1 MKQNSTNRVIGAV
14 AFLAVAGIVV
24 KILGLV
30 CKIPLVYIIG
40 EDGMGYYNSAY
51 TIYNLFFILS
61 GAGLPVAISILVCE
75 EKTKEEKG
83 SVGLVFRTVLWVLG
97 ILGLLGLMI
106 LWLGARDFAAFIGN
120 PPSYVCILVMAPV
133 FFFVCVAGGLRG
145 YFQGLSRMV
154 PTGVSQLLE
163 AFTKATLGVALA
175 LYGVRQGYSV
185 PICASLAL
193 VGIAVGSYL
202 SMAYLLI
209 LSMLGRAWK
218 MDGDCDAT
226 RRLTIVKRL
235 FRIALPVTLGSL
247 VLSLSNFLDLAVVMR
262 GLQKS
267 GMNGE
272 LANRLYGNY
281 SSLAVPL
288 FNLPTVLFMPISYA
302 IVPKVTEARMKGDR
316 VSISQTAEGALRAT
330 SLVTMPCV
338 FGLYLL
344 SRPILLLLFE
354 EQAALRAA
362 PLLSILGPAVYF
374 MGIVTVTGSLLQA
387 SGKQMLPVI
396 SMLCGAVCKLAISL
410 FLIPK
415 IGILGAPIGTLGC
428 YLTIS
433 VMNLYFAVRHG
444 TIQLSFGRQFWAPLL
459 SGFGCALAGRLGYV
473 LLQTRLGIR
482 ISALLAILL
491 AGVVYTILLLLFCGV
506 DAEMLSSLPLP
517 KRLKKQLDRFFVPK
531 ERNLHCENC
540 KRTAKSISLRL

>member
-75 EKTKEEKG
+75 EKSKGEKG
-83 SVGLVFRTVLWVLG
+83 SLGMVFRTVLWVLG
-97 ILGLLGLMI
+97 CLGLVGLLI
-106 LWLGARDFAAFIGN
+106 LWLGAKGFASFIGN
-120 PPSYVCILVMAPV
+120 PSSYVCILVMAPV

-145 YFQGLSRMV
+145 YFQGLSHMV
-154 PTGVSQLLE
+154 PTGISQLIE
-163 AFTKATLGVALA
+163 ALIKATLGVALA
-175 LYGVRQGYSV
+175 LYGVRCGYSV

-193 VGIAVGSYL
+193 IGIAIGSFL
-202 SMAYLLI
+202 SMAYLL
-209 LSMLGRAWK
+209 LLAAWGRAWK
-218 MDGDCDAT
+218 REESSASVQC
-226 RRLTIVKRL
+226 LTVVKRL

-267 GMNGE
+267 GMDVE
-272 LANRLYGNY
+272 MANRLYGNY

-302 IVPKVTEARMKGDR
+302 IVPKITEARMRGDSA
-316 VSISQTAEGALRAT
+316 SISQTAREALRAT

-344 SRPILLLLFE
+344 SGPILLLLFE
-354 EQAALRAA
+354 EQAALRAS
-362 PLLSILGPAVYF
+362 PLLSILGPAVFF
-374 MGIVTVTGSLLQA
+374 MGIVTVTGSFLQA
-387 SGKQMLPVI
+387 SGKQMLPVV

-410 FLIPK
+410 FMIPK
-415 IGILGAPIGTLGC
+415 IGITGAPIGTLGC
-428 YLTIS
+428 YLTIA
-433 VMNLYFAVRHG
+433 VLNLYFAVRHG
-444 TIQLSFGRQFWAPLL
+444 TLRLSFGRQFWAPLL
-459 SGFGCALAGRLGYV
+459 SGFGCALVGRLIYF
-473 LLQTRLGIR
+473 LMCPRFGIR
-482 ISALLAILL
+482 VSALLAIGM
-491 AGVVYTILLLLFCGV
+491 AGIVYGMLLLLLGAV
-506 DAEMLSSLPLP
+506 DAEMLSSLPMP
-517 KRLKKQLDRFFVPK
+517 RKMKNQLNRFLVPK
-531 ERNLHCENC
+531 ERNIYCENC
-540 KRTAKSISLRL
+540 KRTAKSASLRL